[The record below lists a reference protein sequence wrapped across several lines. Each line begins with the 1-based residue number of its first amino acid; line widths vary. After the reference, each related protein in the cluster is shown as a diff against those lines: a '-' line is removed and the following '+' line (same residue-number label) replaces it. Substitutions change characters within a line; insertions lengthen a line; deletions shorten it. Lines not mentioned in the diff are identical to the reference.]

1 MSKSVVIVNVAYYHP
16 GTKKMGSNYNHI
28 RYIATKPEA
37 DRGDAGSFRVGDE
50 DYPIEKGTA
59 AGHVKYAAERPGS
72 SGLFGPEGEPVPD
85 WQEVGS
91 KLARHNLPVWRVI
104 VSLRQDDAERLGL
117 AEREKWQAAVENGVN
132 NAIKAMHLDPDHAR
146 WVAAFHRKEGHP
158 HCHVV
163 IWEEKHDSARRR
175 GYLEPGERKG
185 VFRSFAREVFRE
197 ERDRIAAEKALIR
210 DLIRKDIGDDIAR
223 EAELMATKL
232 MQEIKMARLEARAL
246 TGANPKM
253 LPVLTSGRED
263 VLGGKLLDLAR
274 VMPGKGRVALAYMPE
289 EVKERARETADWLLK
304 QPGFRQSTERYQELA
319 RQLASHHTRQPEA
332 LNAAAR
338 KAYEDLRDR
347 VAQLVLK
354 GAAAIN
360 RLEREIELGEKQEA
374 KQIQV
379 ERNRVAN
386 TVWKAAWRALERERT
401 RAEAQ
406 AQLTQAREMERRK
419 QKAREGRGME
429 L

>member
-1 MSKSVVIVNVAYYHP
+1 MSKSVVIVNVAYYQP
-16 GTKKMGSNYNHI
+16 GTKKMACNYNHI

-37 DRGDAGSFRVGDE
+37 DRGDPEAYRVGDE
-50 DYPIEKGTA
+50 DFPVELGTA

-91 KLARHNLPVWRVI
+91 KLDRHNLPVWRVI

-117 AEREKWQAAVENGVN
+117 VEREKWQAAIENGVN

-163 IWEEKHDSARRR
+163 IWEEEHGTARRQ

-197 ERDRIAAEKALIR
+197 ERDRLTAEKTAIR
-210 DLIRKDIGDDIAR
+210 DAIRELVGNDI
-223 EAELMATKL
+223 TKVTGF
-232 MQEIKMARLEARAL
+232 MQEVQMARLEARAFL
-246 TGANPKM
+246 GSSPKM
-253 LPVLTSGRED
+253 PPVLTPGREE
-263 VLGGKLLDLAR
+263 LLVRMLQDLAR
-274 VMPGKGRVALAYMPE
+274 IMPGKGRIALAYMPA
-289 EVKERARETADWLLK
+289 EVKAQAREIADWILK
-304 QPGFRQSTERYQELA
+304 QPGFSQSAGRYQELA
-319 RQLASHHTRQPEA
+319 RQIASHYTLKPEA
-332 LNAAAR
+332 LDEAAR
-338 KAYEDLRDR
+338 KAYEDIRDR
-347 VAQLVLK
+347 VAQVVLK

-360 RLEREIELGEKQEA
+360 RLERELEFKEKGESR
-374 KQIQV
+374 QIQV
-379 ERNRVAN
+379 EKSRIAN
-386 TVWKAAWRALERERT
+386 SVWKAAWRALERERT

-406 AQLTQAREMERRK
+406 AQLLAERDLERRRRRARE
-419 QKAREGRGME
+419 EGREMGM

>member
-1 MSKSVVIVNVAYYHP
+1 MSKSVVIVNVAYYQP

-50 DYPIEKGTA
+50 DYPIERGTA
-59 AGHVKYAAERPGS
+59 AGHVKYASERPGS
-72 SGLFGPEGEPVPD
+72 SGLFGPEGEPVPN

-117 AEREKWQAAVENGVN
+117 VEREKWQASIENGVN

-163 IWEEKHDSARRR
+163 IWEEEHGAARRQ

-197 ERDRIAAEKALIR
+197 ERDRLTAEKTAIR
-210 DLIRKDIGDDIAR
+210 DAIRELVGNDI
-223 EAELMATKL
+223 TKVTGF
-232 MQEIKMARLEARAL
+232 MQEVQMARLEARAFL
-246 TGANPKM
+246 GSSHKM
-253 LPVLTSGRED
+253 PPVLTPGREE
-263 VLGGKLLDLAR
+263 LLVRMLQDLAR
-274 VMPGKGRVALAYMPE
+274 IMPSKGRIALAYMPA
-289 EVKERARETADWLLK
+289 EVKAQAREIADWILK
-304 QPGFRQSTERYQELA
+304 QPGFSQSAGRYQELA
-319 RQLASHHTRQPEA
+319 RQIASHYTLKPEA
-332 LNAAAR
+332 LDEAAR
-338 KAYEDLRDR
+338 KAYEDIRDR
-347 VAQLVLK
+347 VAQVVLK

-360 RLEREIELGEKQEA
+360 RLEREIEFSEKQEA
-374 KQIQV
+374 KQIQA
-379 ERNRVAN
+379 EKGRIAN
-386 TVWKAAWRALERERT
+386 SVWKAAWRALERERT

-406 AQLTQAREMERRK
+406 ALLAAERDLERRRRKVREEGREM
-419 QKAREGRGME
+419 GM

>member
-1 MSKSVVIVNVAYYHP
+1 MSKSVVIVNVAYYQP

-37 DRGDAGSFRVGDE
+37 DRGDAGSLRVGDE
-50 DYPIEKGTA
+50 DYPIERGTA
-59 AGHVKYAAERPGS
+59 GGHVKYAAERPGS
-72 SGLFGPEGEPVPD
+72 SGLFGPEGEPVPG

-117 AEREKWQAAVENGVN
+117 AEREKWQVAIESGLN
-132 NAIKAMHLDPDHAR
+132 NAIKAMHLDPDHAS

-163 IWEEKHDSARRR
+163 IWEEEHGAARRQ

-197 ERDRIAAEKALIR
+197 ERDRLTDEKTAIR
-210 DLIRKDIGDDIAR
+210 DTIRELAGNDI
-223 EAELMATKL
+223 TKVAKF
-232 MQEIKMARLEARAL
+232 MSEVKMARLEARAFL
-246 TGANPKM
+246 GSSPKM
-253 LPVLTSGRED
+253 LPVLTPGREELL
-263 VLGGKLLDLAR
+263 VRKLQDLAR
-274 VMPGKGRVALAYMPE
+274 IMPGKGRIVLAYMPG
-289 EVKERARETADWLLK
+289 EVKERAREIADWILK
-304 QPGFRQSTERYQELA
+304 QPGFSQSAERYMELA
-319 RQLASHHTRQPEA
+319 RQLAGHYTMQPGA
-332 LNAAAR
+332 LDEAAR
-338 KAYEDLRDR
+338 KAYDDIRDR
-347 VAQLVLK
+347 VAQVVLK

-360 RLEREIELGEKQEA
+360 RLDREIEFNEKREA
-374 KQIQV
+374 RQIQV
-379 ERNRVAN
+379 EKSRIAN
-386 TVWKAAWRALERERT
+386 SAWKAAWRALERERT

-406 AQLTQAREMERRK
+406 ALLAAERDLERRRRRARE
-419 QKAREGRGME
+419 EGKEMGR